1 MNQLKRLGIV
11 LSILIGVVLLFTL
24 YLSWPLLTGT
34 TVILDTLPIDP
45 FDPLRGQYVV
55 INYEISTLPSI
66 ADTNV
71 GQTVFVSLAPND
83 EGIWEAQKAS
93 LTKPSNIFI
102 RGTTKRY
109 SGNEMTIEYG
119 IEQFFFER
127 NADLPTENITVEA
140 KVSSSGQ
147 ARIVQLLHK
156 GEPIEIEYKKPSL
169 TS

>member
-1 MNQLKRLGIV
+1 MNHLKRLGIT
-11 LSILIGVVLLFTL
+11 LGILIGIVLIFTL

-34 TVILDTLPIDP
+34 TVILETFPVDP
-45 FDPLRGQYVV
+45 FDPIRGQYIV
-55 INYEISTLPSI
+55 INYKISTLPALDVSE
-66 ADTNV
+66 
-71 GQTVFVSLAPND
+71 GQTVYVPLSPNA
-83 EGIWEAQKAS
+83 EGIWEAKEAS
-93 LTKPSNIFI
+93 LSKPSGTFI
-102 RGTTKRY
+102 KGKVKWI
-109 SGNEMTIEYG
+109 SGSEMTLEYG

-127 NADLPTENITVEA
+127 NAQFSTENLTVEA